1 MTRAA
6 LLISNPGEPGAEN
19 YCKGVYVD
27 VENYRRLLRS
37 PEGGAWEEKEI
48 TILDRPTVATV
59 RLHLALLSFTDYV
72 FLMFTG
78 HGWYSAPDRD
88 RILQL
93 RAGQDIA
100 SLELKK
106 SARRR
111 TIILDC
117 CQEVHAESL
126 KESRSVEFSAKSAA
140 QIRQANR
147 ATCRRLFDQALLSAP
162 MGILEMNSCSI
173 TELSTDDDDRGAH
186 YNGSLIECVD
196 DWSLSQAKNFYGGN
210 SVLSCPVAH
219 ECAAQKTRDLSGG
232 LQNPTIEKPR
242 TAPYFP
248 IAVFG

>member
-48 TILDRPTVATV
+48 TILDRPAVATV
-59 RLHLALLSFTDYV
+59 RLHLALLSYTDYV
-72 FLMFTG
+72 FVMFTG
-78 HGWYSAPDRD
+78 HGGYSVADKDRV
-88 RILQL
+88 LEL
-93 RAGQDIA
+93 RKGQNLA

-106 SARRR
+106 NARRR

-117 CQEVHAESL
+117 CQEVHEESL
-126 KESRSVEFSAKSAA
+126 VENRSIEFSAKSAN
-140 QIRQANR
+140 QIRRANR
-147 ATCRRLFDQALLSAP
+147 ATCRMLFDQALQAAHF
-162 MGILEMNSCSI
+162 GILEMNSCSI
-173 TELSTDDDDRGAH
+173 NELSTDDDDRGAH

-210 SVLSCPVAH
+210 SILSCPVAH

-242 TAPYFP
+242 TSPYFP